1 MRYDTKLDLK
11 LKQTIGISP
20 QMLLEAEL
28 LQLPI
33 LELSQRIQKEIEE
46 NPCLEEVPRPEEP
59 REEKKSETELKGLED
74 LRGESPHPYIT
85 KDSEDDDKDLEPE
98 APQIGFWDRIE
109 AQIAVNYEEGTEEGE
124 IARTIIDHLDG
135 KGFLSTPVS
144 EIARILKKDEEKIE
158 KIRQEI
164 MRNLDP
170 VGVASL
176 DRREL
181 FLVQLESMD
190 LCDSFIYNFIRD
202 HWLDCQSMGTEEVLT
217 QLGVTEEE
225 RREIQKI
232 FQSLYSAPIERY
244 SEERSEYVYPEVIIK
259 LVEGKLVV
267 EIAEWGLPKVNINPY
282 YFEILNRDES
292 PGEVKKFLK
301 ERMKR
306 ALDFLKALENRRE
319 NIIKVAEFIVTY
331 QEDFLMGKTKYLNP
345 ITQTEAAQRLNIP
358 ISTFNRVV
366 KGRYADTPVG
376 IFELKFFFAKG
387 VQMGGIQVSQEILK
401 EKIRELIRNE
411 SPDNPLSD
419 KEISLYLRRE
429 GFDIARRTVAEYRKE
444 MGIPSSKKRHKK

>member
-1 MRYDTKLDLK
+1 MRYESKLDLK

-33 LELSQRIQKEIEE
+33 LELSQRVQKEIEE
-46 NPCLEEVPRPEEP
+46 NPCLEEEPRLEEP
-59 REEKKSETELKGLED
+59 REERKDEIELKGLED
-74 LRGESPHPYIT
+74 LSGESVHPMAS
-85 KDSEDDDKDLEPE
+85 KDSEEDEKDLEPE

-109 AQIAVNYEEGTEEGE
+109 AQIAVHYEDGTEEKE
-124 IARTIIDHLDG
+124 IARLIVDHLDG

-144 EIARILKKDEEKIE
+144 ELARILKKDEEKVE

-181 FLVQLESMD
+181 FLVQLESLNLAD
-190 LCDSFIYNFIRD
+190 TFIYKFIRD
-202 HWLDCQSMGTEEVLT
+202 HWLDCQSIGTEEVLNK
-217 QLGVTEEE
+217 LGVTEEE
-225 RREIQKI
+225 KREIQKI
-232 FQSLYSAPIERY
+232 FQNLYSAPVEKY
-244 SEERSEYVYPEVIIK
+244 GEERSEYVYPEVIIK
-259 LVEGKLVV
+259 LVEGQLVV

-282 YFEILNRDES
+282 YFEILNKDES
-292 PGEVKKFLK
+292 PQDVKKFLK
-301 ERMKR
+301 DKMKR

-319 NIIKVAEFIVTY
+319 NIIKVAEFIASY
-331 QEDFLMGKTKYLNP
+331 QKDFLLNKTKYLNP

-387 VQMGGIQVSQEILK
+387 IQMGGIQVSQEILK
-401 EKIRELIRNE
+401 EKIRELIKNE

-419 KEISLYLRRE
+419 KEISQRLRKE

-444 MGIPSSKKRHKK
+444 MGIPSSKKRHKN